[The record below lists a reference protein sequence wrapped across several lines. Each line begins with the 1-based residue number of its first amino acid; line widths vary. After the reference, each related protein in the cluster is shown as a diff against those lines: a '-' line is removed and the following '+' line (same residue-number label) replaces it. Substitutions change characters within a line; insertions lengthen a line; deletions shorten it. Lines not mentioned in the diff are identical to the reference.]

1 MSSLAKQISVP
12 IFSGQNYDYWA
23 IKMKT
28 YFQSQKLWELVE
40 EGVTLP
46 EDSSTSSS
54 AEKGKLEN
62 KKAKDSEALY
72 YIQTAV
78 ADHIFPRI
86 SVATSAKEAW
96 SILQKEYQ
104 GSAKVR
110 IIKLQTLRRDFENMK
125 MKDSETIDEYYTKVR
140 ELVNQLK
147 AYGEDIPEKR
157 VVEKLLISVTEK
169 YDPIVTTIEETKDI
183 TTLTVTELVGSL
195 EAYEK
200 RRSRREENSLENA
213 FQSKLN
219 MRSQNSNRKEEN
231 FKSTMEDK
239 KKQNMRPCRI
249 CKRTNHLEKDCYF
262 RGKPQCR
269 NCKRFGHMEK
279 DCRLKGNH
287 QANCIEENN
296 SSDQLFYTCNSVA
309 ETGEATWYIDSAAS
323 NHMTYNKG
331 AFQTLDE
338 SFKTNVKLGDN
349 HIVKVEGKGSVAQHK
364 KSYEST
370 RGPVMAM
377 AQEARSLQLPRLKNT
392 TSKEMMTDLPQIQ
405 AVEGAC
411 EACLQ
416 GKQHKKPFPSGTSWR
431 AKAVLELIH
440 TDVCGPMRT
449 PSHEQNRYFILFIDD
464 YSRMT
469 WVYFMREKSEVFK
482 KRVSNI
488 KLLSVIILNKMEY
501 QKERTEQSWRW
512 QDRCCW
518 RKHLPKAF
526 WAEAVYTAVYL
537 LNRCPTKAVQNMT
550 PIEAWSGKKPS
561 AKHLRVFGSICYV
574 HIPTEKR
581 HKLEEKTEKGIF
593 LGYNTQSKGY
603 RIYNLKTK
611 KLIISRDVEF
621 DEDAMWNWDE
631 EKVERQSVMI
641 PKETPPQTTTR
652 RNRPSRNGKEESTS
666 TRITQKAT
674 TSKEIEEETPPRRTK
689 LLSDIYET
697 CNFIMLEPENFETAV
712 KHKVWVQA
720 MEEEIKMIEKNNT
733 WELADRPKDKE
744 VIGVKWIYK
753 TKLNADGSIQK
764 HKARLVAKG
773 YSQLP
778 GIDYTETFAPV
789 ARLDTIRA
797 LIAIAANKKWKIYQ
811 MDVKSAF
818 LNGYI
823 DEEIYVE
830 QPQGFIAKGSEEKV
844 LRLKKALYGL
854 KQAPRAWYSRID
866 KYFMDRGF
874 RRSLSEPTLYIKS
887 QGNDTLIVS
896 LYVDDLI
903 YTGNNE
909 KMIQDFKEDMMKTF
923 EMSDLGLMHF
933 FLGIEINQE
942 KEGNIYMSKEVHGDS
957 TQEVQ
962 NGKLQDSYYSFG
974 YWRKYQ
980 KEDGSQKVDGSMY
993 RSLIGSLLYLTATR
1007 PDIMFATSLLS
1018 RFMQSPSQVHY
1029 AAAKRILRY
1038 LRGTKDFG
1046 IWYKSTNDAKLV
1058 GYTDSDWAGSVD
1070 DMKSTS
1076 GYTFSLGSGIFHMG
1090 FQETSYCGTIL
1101 SGSRNCSCCNIKSS
1115 HLA

>member
-1 MSSLAKQISVP
+1 MGDSRRRGYSGKIVP
-12 IFSGQNYDYWA
+12 LRRRARKVI
-23 IKMKT
+23 
-28 YFQSQKLWELVE
+28 
-40 EGVTLP
+40 
-46 EDSSTSSS
+46 
-54 AEKGKLEN
+54 GKN
-62 KKAKDSEALY
+62 KKAKDSEAFTTFKQQRY
-72 YIQTAV
+72 
-78 ADHIFPRI
+78 IFP
-86 SVATSAKEAW
+86 V
-96 SILQKEYQ
+96 LLHQQKKH
-104 GSAKVR
+104 GA
-110 IIKLQTLRRDFENMK
+110 FC
-125 MKDSETIDEYYTKVR
+125 
-140 ELVNQLK
+140 
-147 AYGEDIPEKR
+147 KR
-157 VVEKLLISVTEK
+157 NSRQCK
-169 YDPIVTTIEETKDI
+169 
-183 TTLTVTELVGSL
+183 VGSL

-219 MRSQNSNRKEEN
+219 MRSQNSNKKEEN
-231 FKSTMEDK
+231 FKSTLGDK

-269 NCKRFGHMEK
+269 NCKRFGHVEK

-349 HIVKVEGKGSVAQHK
+349 HIVKVEGKGSVAINTK
-364 KSYEST
+364 KSVGQMMEKGYTLHFGGDSCTIYDNKDKTLKIAEVRMKEHRCFPIHLQYMGRT
-370 RGPVMAM
+370 AM
-377 AQEARSLQLPRLKNT
+377 KAQEDQSWLWHRRLGHFNFQGLKILHQ
-392 TSKEMMTDLPQIQ
+392 KKMMTDLPQIQ

-482 KRVSNI
+482 VFKKFKNLVEKQSGRSIKVLRSDRGKEYNNSEFNKFCEEEGIEHQTTVS
-488 KLLSVIILNKMEY
+488 
-501 QKERTEQSWRW
+501 
-512 QDRCCW
+512 
-518 RKHLPKAF
+518 
-526 WAEAVYTAVYL
+526 
-537 LNRCPTKAVQNMT
+537 TKAVQNMT

-593 LGYNTQSKGY
+593 LGYSTQSKGY

-641 PKETPPQTTTR
+641 PKETPPQQQQEEGTDQAEMER
-652 RNRPSRNGKEESTS
+652 RSQQAPGSPRRPPPSE
-666 TRITQKAT
+666 
-674 TSKEIEEETPPRRTK
+674 EIEEETPPRRTK

-712 KHKVWVQA
+712 KHK
-720 MEEEIKMIEKNNT
+720 
-733 WELADRPKDKE
+733 
-744 VIGVKWIYK
+744 
-753 TKLNADGSIQK
+753 K

-909 KMIQDFKEDMMKTF
+909 KMIQVFKEDMMKTF

-942 KEGNIYMSKEVHGDS
+942 KEGIFICQGS
-957 TQEVQ
+957 TRRLYLRSLKWKAARQLLLLWLLA
-962 NGKLQDSYYSFG
+962 KSI
-974 YWRKYQ
+974 R

-1007 PDIMFATSLLS
+1007 PDIMFATCLLS

-1076 GYTFSLGSGIFHMG
+1076 GYTFSLGSGIFSWASKKQATVAQSSAEAEYIAAAATSNQAIWLRRILEDIG
-1090 FQETSYCGTIL
+1090 EKQEEPTTIYCDNKSAIAITKNPVQH
-1101 SGSRNCSCCNIKSS
+1101 SRTKHIDIKYHSLREATTRGEIELKYCS
-1115 HLA
+1115 

>member
-1 MSSLAKQISVP
+1 
-12 IFSGQNYDYWA
+12 
-23 IKMKT
+23 
-28 YFQSQKLWELVE
+28 
-40 EGVTLP
+40 
-46 EDSSTSSS
+46 
-54 AEKGKLEN
+54 
-62 KKAKDSEALY
+62 
-72 YIQTAV
+72 
-78 ADHIFPRI
+78 
-86 SVATSAKEAW
+86 
-96 SILQKEYQ
+96 
-104 GSAKVR
+104 
-110 IIKLQTLRRDFENMK
+110 
-125 MKDSETIDEYYTKVR
+125 
-140 ELVNQLK
+140 
-147 AYGEDIPEKR
+147 
-157 VVEKLLISVTEK
+157 
-169 YDPIVTTIEETKDI
+169 
-183 TTLTVTELVGSL
+183 
-195 EAYEK
+195 
-200 RRSRREENSLENA
+200 
-213 FQSKLN
+213 
-219 MRSQNSNRKEEN
+219 
-231 FKSTMEDK
+231 
-239 KKQNMRPCRI
+239 
-249 CKRTNHLEKDCYF
+249 
-262 RGKPQCR
+262 
-269 NCKRFGHMEK
+269 
-279 DCRLKGNH
+279 
-287 QANCIEENN
+287 
-296 SSDQLFYTCNSVA
+296 
-309 ETGEATWYIDSAAS
+309 
-323 NHMTYNKG
+323 
-331 AFQTLDE
+331 
-338 SFKTNVKLGDN
+338 
-349 HIVKVEGKGSVAQHK
+349 
-364 KSYEST
+364 
-370 RGPVMAM
+370 
-377 AQEARSLQLPRLKNT
+377 
-392 TSKEMMTDLPQIQ
+392 
-405 AVEGAC
+405 
-411 EACLQ
+411 
-416 GKQHKKPFPSGTSWR
+416 
-431 AKAVLELIH
+431 
-440 TDVCGPMRT
+440 MRT

-482 KRVSNI
+482 VFKKFKNLVEKQSGRSIKVLRSDRGKEYNNSEFDKFCEEEGIEHQTTVSYNPQQNGVSER
-488 KLLSVIILNKMEY
+488 KNRTVMEMARSML
-501 QKERTEQSWRW
+501 QE
-512 QDRCCW
+512 
-518 RKHLPKAF
+518 KHLPKAF

-537 LNRCPTKAVQNMT
+537 LN
-550 PIEAWSGKKPS
+550 
-561 AKHLRVFGSICYV
+561 SICYV

-593 LGYNTQSKGY
+593 LGYSTQSKGY

-641 PKETPPQTTTR
+641 PKETPPQQQQEEGTDQAEMER
-652 RNRPSRNGKEESTS
+652 RSQQAPGSPRRPPPSE
-666 TRITQKAT
+666 
-674 TSKEIEEETPPRRTK
+674 EIEEETPPRRTK

-720 MEEEIKMIEKNNT
+720 MEEEEIKMIEKNNT

-818 LNGYI
+818 LNSYI

-844 LRLKKALYGL
+844 LRLKKSTLWAQTSAKSL
-854 KQAPRAWYSRID
+854 YSRID
-866 KYFMDRGF
+866 KYFMDREF

-942 KEGNIYMSKEVHGDS
+942 KEGIFICQRKYTETLLKKFKMESCKTVTTPLVTGE
-957 TQEVQ
+957 
-962 NGKLQDSYYSFG
+962 
-974 YWRKYQ
+974 KYQ

-1076 GYTFSLGSGIFHMG
+1076 GYTFSLWVRNIHMG
-1090 FQETSYCGTIL
+1090 FQENKLLWHNPQRKQNTLQLLQHQIMLFGL
-1101 SGSRNCSCCNIKSS
+1101 EGS
-1115 HLA
+1115 